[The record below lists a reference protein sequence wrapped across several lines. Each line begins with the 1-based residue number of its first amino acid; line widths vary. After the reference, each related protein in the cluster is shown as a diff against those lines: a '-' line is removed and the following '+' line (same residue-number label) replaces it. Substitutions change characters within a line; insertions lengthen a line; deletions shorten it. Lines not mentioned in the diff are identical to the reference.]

1 MHFVKAHRNRFKVS
15 SIISK
20 NLVETF
26 NLVNFAA
33 TGPSKKTSTFSNH
46 LQNDIKQPV
55 KIITT
60 ENLNKSLNNPSIY
73 SLFGLIIKLSN
84 CVQCTKLVF

>member
-1 MHFVKAHRNRFKVS
+1 MHFSSFYVLLYELCILLKPIETALKLG

-33 TGPSKKTSTFSNH
+33 TSTFSNH

-55 KIITT
+55 IIITM

-73 SLFGLIIKLSN
+73 SLFGLREHSN
-84 CVQCTKLVF
+84 IT